1 MGKIFQILLIV
12 ERANILC
19 YPVHQI
25 TDGKT
30 CRMIIYL
37 TDDEID
43 KVFIQLANSLTT
55 DRDETLTEMRTK

>member
-1 MGKIFQILLIV
+1 M
-12 ERANILC
+12 
-19 YPVHQI
+19 

-43 KVFIQLANSLTT
+43 KVFIQVANSLTI
-55 DRDETLTEMRTK
+55 DRDEILTEMRTK